1 MENQMEL
8 KAASEIVVQ
17 IRPERKILHF
27 SDGTMEMDNS
37 DDEDDQVDSNNVQEE
52 NVDEVILYFVLS
64 NHFPVIFYYF
74 ISE

>member
-8 KAASEIVVQ
+8 KESGEIAVQ

-37 DDEDDQVDSNNVQEE
+37 DDDDDQVDSNNVQEVH
-52 NVDEVILYFVLS
+52 VDEVD
-64 NHFPVIFYYF
+64 
-74 ISE
+74 

>member
-8 KAASEIVVQ
+8 KESAEIAVQ

-37 DDEDDQVDSNNVQEE
+37 DDEDEVDDSNKVNEDD
-52 NVDEVILYFVLS
+52 VDEVIFYLVLT
-64 NHFPVIFYYF
+64 
-74 ISE
+74 ISFL

>member
-8 KAASEIVVQ
+8 KEAGEIAVQ

-37 DDEDDQVDSNNVQEE
+37 DDDDDQVDSNNVQEVH
-52 NVDEVILYFVLS
+52 VDEVD
-64 NHFPVIFYYF
+64 
-74 ISE
+74 